1 MLVKESGN
9 VHTRKGNEM
18 FLLNKKNGMRLQ
30 FDIMTLFFLFG
41 INYQFLRGDFILALV
56 TRNLINT

>member
-30 FDIMTLFFLFG
+30 FDIMTLFSC
-41 INYQFLRGDFILALV
+41 LAL
-56 TRNLINT
+56 TISF